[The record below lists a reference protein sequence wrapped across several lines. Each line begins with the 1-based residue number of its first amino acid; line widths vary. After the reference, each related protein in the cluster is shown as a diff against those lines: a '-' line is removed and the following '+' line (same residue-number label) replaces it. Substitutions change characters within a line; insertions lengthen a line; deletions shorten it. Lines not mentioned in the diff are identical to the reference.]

1 MRWLSGSTNP
11 PDESTTPETGPARGK
26 STGSTSSAPTLS
38 PELYTSANAF
48 QKRDNLLV
56 LDLLNMAFRRAPSED
71 QQFLDI
77 GCAAGDFTRDVLMAR
92 CSPCRRIVATDVSSS
107 MIAYA
112 KRFYTHPYITYDV
125 LDLSHD
131 VSPFVERY
139 GRFDRVYS
147 FFCLHWIHDQIG
159 ALRNIRKLMAPEGE
173 CLLYFCARTP
183 SYTLW
188 REFARMDRWKDV
200 LSDVENFIPPSHD
213 AKDLLSY
220 LEHILAASEL
230 KPHTCEVLRNV
241 WTFPTEQDIAGTISA
256 VLPVAEGASVHE
268 VQELAKAMTAEV
280 VLRSRKS
287 LGGFSAAFDAYVV
300 HASRSA
306 VSRTPQWLMMH
317 SG

>member
-1 MRWLSGSTNP
+1 M
-11 PDESTTPETGPARGK
+11 
-26 STGSTSSAPTLS
+26 LS
-38 PELYTSANAF
+38 PQLYTSANAF

-77 GCAAGDFTRDVLMAR
+77 GCAAGDFTRDVLMPR

-112 KRFYTHPYITYDV
+112 KCNFTHPYITYDI
-125 LDLSHD
+125 LDLSQD

-159 ALRNIRKLMAPEGE
+159 ALRNTRKLMAPEGE

-200 LSDVENFIPPSHD
+200 LSNVENFIPPSHD

-241 WTFPTEQDIAGTISA
+241 WTFPTEQDIAGAISA

-300 HASRSA
+300 HASHSA